1 MVNVQELLDRL
12 TTYEKNIESY
22 KNKYGAANKIII
34 ESTEEFERESIKL
47 ALEYK
52 VMGIPTEEG
61 IISNPT
67 VTDVK
72 NAVRNK
78 LFDLYIKLETQKSI
92 KEANLEKFKMT
103 QVQINAVQ
111 SKLNW
116 YKEELRVP
124 TSRNG

>member
-52 VMGIPTEEG
+52 VMGIPTG
-61 IISNPT
+61 KGKIDNPT

-72 NAVRNK
+72 NAVRNE